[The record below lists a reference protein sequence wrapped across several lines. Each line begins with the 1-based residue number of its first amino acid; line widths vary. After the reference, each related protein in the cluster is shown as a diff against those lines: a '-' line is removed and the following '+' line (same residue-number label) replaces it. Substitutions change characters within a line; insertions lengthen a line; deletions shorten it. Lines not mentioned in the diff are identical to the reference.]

1 MIESKRQEP
10 GEITLI
16 DRGRGLQLSTSRIT
30 VMDLVQYFKHNWS
43 YDDIIQCI
51 PSLTPEEI
59 VVVEAYY
66 REHKEELDEE
76 DRKITEYREEQARLQ
91 AIRFPIPDETR
102 EEKLARFR
110 KLLEKRKQEAN
121 GEGNP
126 R

>member
-1 MIESKRQEP
+1 MV

-16 DRGRGLQLSTSRIT
+16 DKGRGLQLSTSRIT
-30 VMDLVQYFKHNWS
+30 VMDLVQYFRDDWS
-43 YDDIIQCI
+43 YEKIMQWI
-51 PSLTPEEI
+51 PSLTREEI
-59 VVVEAYY
+59 AVVEAYY
-66 REHKEELDEE
+66 REHKEVLDEE

-110 KLLEKRKQEAN
+110 KLLKARQEKN